1 MIRTHINSQ
10 ETSSMKR
17 RGKLTLPIVL
27 GVISLLASSLIFSP
41 TLNSAVKAQGQN
53 QKSPEMS
60 QGVQEK
66 LDQLAQKFRGLVNSS
81 GANLSLPQGGNLSER
96 LQALVDSAQFKNLS
110 QQLSQQLSQLGING
124 SNLQSLKQEGSGP
137 DFAGLIQKLQNLTS
151 TRGGG

>member
-1 MIRTHINSQ
+1 
-10 ETSSMKR
+10 MKR

-124 SNLQSLKQEGSGP
+124 SNLQSLKQEGGGP
-137 DFAGLIQKLQNLTS
+137 DFAGLVQKLQNLTS
-151 TRGGG
+151 SRGGGGGQ

>member
-1 MIRTHINSQ
+1 
-10 ETSSMKR
+10 MKR
-17 RGKLTLPIVL
+17 NGKLALPLVL
-27 GVISLLASSLIFSP
+27 GVISLLTSSLIFSP

-53 QKSPEMS
+53 QMS

-124 SNLQSLKQEGSGP
+124 SNLQSLTQEGGGS
-137 DFAGLIQKLQNLTS
+137 DFAGLVQKLQNLTS
-151 TRGGG
+151 SRGGGGQ